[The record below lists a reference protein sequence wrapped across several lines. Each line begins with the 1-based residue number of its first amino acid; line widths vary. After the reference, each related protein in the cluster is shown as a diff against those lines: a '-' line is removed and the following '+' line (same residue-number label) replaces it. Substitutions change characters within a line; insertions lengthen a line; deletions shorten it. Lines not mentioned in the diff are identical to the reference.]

1 MMHIPAL
8 SKTTVK
14 LRGLKFPFIN
24 IPFKKN
30 SCSYYIY
37 IYIYI
42 HIHIYKTQLVIMIAN
57 SKIEENWIIFFGPGG
72 FLKNQLKQIALPVNT
87 RNHSRV
93 QNNT

>member
-1 MMHIPAL
+1 MHIPAL

-42 HIHIYKTQLVIMIAN
+42 HIPIYKTQLVIMIAN
-57 SKIEENWIIFFGPGG
+57 SKIEEN
-72 FLKNQLKQIALPVNT
+72 
-87 RNHSRV
+87 
-93 QNNT
+93 

>member
-1 MMHIPAL
+1 MLFIHIYFYIDA
-8 SKTTVK
+8 
-14 LRGLKFPFIN
+14 
-24 IPFKKN
+24 
-30 SCSYYIY
+30 YIY
-37 IYIYI
+37 IYIYIYMNLYIYIYIYIYTYTYIYI

-72 FLKNQLKQIALPVNT
+72 FLKNQLKRIALPVNT

>member
-37 IYIYI
+37 IYI
-42 HIHIYKTQLVIMIAN
+42 HIHKTQLVIMIAN

>member
-37 IYIYI
+37 IYI
-42 HIHIYKTQLVIMIAN
+42 HIHKTQLVIMIAN

-72 FLKNQLKQIALPVNT
+72 FLKNQLKRIALPVNT